1 MLSRAGIWSAWIALG
16 CALALTLV
24 AWRYAERDAERQL
37 RRQFDSEVRQLRAD
51 LNARMDDYSRALHAA
66 AALFP
71 ASDEVTR
78 EGWRNYIAALRLER
92 DYPAMQAVA
101 FARAVSDD
109 QLPGLVRQVR
119 RSGVSEFDMRPPGRR
134 EHYVVNTYVE
144 PFVGLNARA
153 LGYDMWQ
160 DAARREA
167 MQRARD
173 SGQPAITGKVTLKVD
188 EQATPV
194 PAFIMYLP
202 VLTKSGDA
210 LLGYVLS
217 PFRMPVL
224 MDDLLKG
231 SSRGISLSVHDGA
244 DPAPENLFYRS
255 GEDRQTNALFVH
267 SETMPVAGRLWT
279 LSYSSLPAL
288 EASGDSARSTQVL
301 AGGLLTSMLLF
312 TVAWSLATTRDR
324 AVRLARDMTSSLR
337 ESEARFRVL
346 VEQAPDAIAVYDV
359 DLDRFVDANAQ
370 AEKLFGCSRDELLA
384 GSIERFYAPGV
395 FEGRTAQD
403 NVNDMVRRTLAGE
416 HMVIDRTIRNA
427 LGQLVRCEMRLACLP
442 SAGQRLI
449 RGSFVDIT
457 ERKRAEAEL
466 QVAAITFDSQDGT
479 MITDAETVILRVN
492 RAFTEITGYSSA
504 DAVGNTPRLLRS
516 GHHDDAYFQEMWRS
530 LDESGIWRGEIWNRR
545 KNGEIY
551 PGWLSITAVKARSGA
566 VTHYVGSFSDITQ
579 RKAAEDEIRHLA
591 FYDALTRLPNRRL
604 MLDRLRQ
611 ALTTSA
617 RYGRHGALMLFDL
630 DDFKT
635 LNDTLGHDV
644 GDQFLIEVAARM
656 ESCLRESDTVARLGG
671 DEFVVILEDLD
682 AEALAA
688 MQAESVAVK
697 ILIALNQPYLLDL
710 SAAGGELNTR
720 SYHCTASIGIT
731 LFRDQS
737 VSVDELL
744 KRADTAMYQ
753 SKSAGR
759 NTLRFFDPAMQ
770 ADVSA
775 RAALDS
781 DLRAAITENE
791 FILHYQPQV
800 DDGGRITGAE
810 ALVRWQHPQR
820 GLVYPLEFIHQAEA
834 SGLIMPLGRWVL
846 EAACRQLA
854 AWATQPDTAHLT
866 VAVNVSGRQ
875 LHQVDFV
882 EQVLAVLRETRA
894 DPHKLKLEVTESV
907 LLHDIEDIVAKMT
920 ALGTAGVSFSL
931 DDFGTGYSSLVYL
944 KRLPLAQLKIDQSF
958 VRDVLTDSN
967 DAAIARSV
975 IALGQSLG
983 LAVIAEGVE
992 TEAQRE
998 FLARH
1003 GCRNYQGNL
1012 FGRPGPAADLFR
1024 ELKAAV

>member
-1 MLSRAGIWSAWIALG
+1 MWPAWIALG

-37 RRQFDSEVRQLRAD
+37 RLEFDSEVRQLRAD
-51 LNARMDDYSRALHAA
+51 LNARIAGYTHAMHAA
-66 AALFP
+66 AALFS

-78 EGWRNYIAALRLER
+78 KDWRDYVAALRLER

-101 FARAVSDD
+101 FAQAVSAD
-109 QLPGLVRQVR
+109 QLPALVRQAR
-119 RSGVSEFDMRPPGRR
+119 RSGVADFDVRPPGRR
-134 EHYVVNTYVE
+134 EHYVVNVYAE
-144 PFVGLNARA
+144 PFVGRNVRA

-160 DAARREA
+160 DADRREA

-173 SGQPAITGKVTLKVD
+173 SGEPAITGKVTLKID
-188 EQATPV
+188 EQTEPV

-202 VLTKSGDA
+202 VAAKSGNG

-217 PFRMPVL
+217 PFRMPTL

-231 SSRGISLSVHDGA
+231 GSRGLALTIHDGA
-244 DPAPENLFYRS
+244 EAQADKIFYSNSAGRHK
-255 GEDRQTNALFVH
+255 DARFVH
-267 SETMPVAGRLWT
+267 GETVIVAGRPWT
-279 LSYSSLPAL
+279 LTYASLPEL
-288 EASGDSARSTQVL
+288 EARGGTLRSTQVL

-312 TVAWSLATTRDR
+312 TIAWSLATTRDR
-324 AVRLARDMTSSLR
+324 AVRLARDMTRSLR

-346 VEQAPDAIAVYDV
+346 VEQAPDAITVYDV
-359 DLDRFVDANAQ
+359 DLDRFVDVNAQ
-370 AEKLFGCSRDELLA
+370 AEKLFGCTRDELLA
-384 GSIERFYAPGV
+384 ESIERFYPPDNFGGKLA
-395 FEGRTAQD
+395 RD
-403 NVNDMVRRTLAGE
+403 NVREMIERTLAGE
-416 HMVIDRTIRNA
+416 HMVFDRTIRNA
-427 LGQLVRCEMRLACLP
+427 QGRLVRCEMRLARLP

-466 QVAAITFDSQDGT
+466 QVAAITFESQEGT

-504 DAVGNTPRLLRS
+504 DAIGNTPRLLRS
-516 GHHDDAYFQEMWRS
+516 GHHDDAYFREMWHS
-530 LDESGIWRGEIWNRR
+530 LEATGSWRGEIWNRR

-551 PGWLSITAVKARSGA
+551 PGWLSITAVKTHSGA

-611 ALTTSA
+611 TLTTSA

-644 GDQFLIEVAARM
+644 GDQFLVEVASRM
-656 ESCLRESDTVARLGG
+656 ESCLRECDTVARLGG

-697 ILIALNQPYLLDL
+697 IQNALNQPYLLDL
-710 SAAGGELNTR
+710 SAASGELNTR
-720 SYHCTASIGIT
+720 IYHCTASIGIT

-759 NTLRFFDPAMQ
+759 NTLRFFDPEMQ
-770 ADVSA
+770 AAVSA
-775 RAALDS
+775 RAALDT
-781 DLRAAITENE
+781 DLRSAIAENE

-800 DDGGRITGAE
+800 DDEGRVTGAE

-820 GLVYPLEFIHQAEA
+820 GLVYPLEFIQQAEA
-834 SGLIMPLGRWVL
+834 SRLIMPLGRWVL

-875 LHQVDFV
+875 LHQIDFV
-882 EQVLAVLRETRA
+882 DQVLAVLRETGA
-894 DPHKLKLEVTESV
+894 DPHRLKLEVTESV

-920 ALGTAGVSFSL
+920 ALKTEGVSFSL
-931 DDFGTGYSSLVYL
+931 DDFGTGYSSLFYL

-967 DAAIARSV
+967 DAAIARTV

-998 FLARH
+998 FLAGH

-1012 FGRPGPAADLFR
+1012 FGRPGPAKDLFGK
-1024 ELKAAV
+1024 LKATV

>member
-1 MLSRAGIWSAWIALG
+1 M
-16 CALALTLV
+16 ALTLV

-37 RRQFDSEVRQLRAD
+37 RLEFDSEVRQLRAD
-51 LNARMDDYSRALHAA
+51 LNARITGYTHVLHAA
-66 AALFP
+66 AALFS

-78 EGWRNYIAALRLER
+78 KDWHDYVAALRLER

-101 FARAVSDD
+101 FAQAVSDD
-109 QLPGLVRQVR
+109 QLPALVRQVR
-119 RSGVSEFDMRPPGRR
+119 RSGVAEFEVRPPGRR
-134 EHYVVNTYVE
+134 EHYVVNIYAE
-144 PFVGLNARA
+144 PFVGRNVWA

-160 DAARREA
+160 DADRRAA

-173 SGQPAITGKVTLKVD
+173 GGEPAITGMVTLKID
-188 EQATPV
+188 EQTAPV

-202 VLTKSGDA
+202 VAAKSGNG

-217 PFRMPVL
+217 SFRMPIL
-224 MDDLLKG
+224 MDDLLNG
-231 SSRGISLSVHDGA
+231 SSRGLALTVHDGA
-244 DPAPENLFYRS
+244 DARPENLFYRS
-255 GEDRQTNALFVH
+255 GADRQKDARFVH
-267 SETMPVAGRLWT
+267 GETMTVAGRPWT
-279 LSYSSLPAL
+279 LTYASLPEL
-288 EASGDSARSTQVL
+288 EARSGSARSTQVL
-301 AGGLLTSMLLF
+301 AGGLLTSVLLF
-312 TVAWSLATTRDR
+312 AIAWSLATTRDR
-324 AVRLARDMTSSLR
+324 AVLLARDMTRSLR

-359 DLDRFVDANAQ
+359 DLDRFVDVNAQ

-384 GSIERFYAPGV
+384 QSIERFYAPGV
-395 FEGRTAQD
+395 FDGKNATQIVKE
-403 NVNDMVRRTLAGE
+403 MIERTLAGE
-416 HMVIDRTIRNA
+416 HMVFDRIIRNA
-427 LGQLVRCEMRLACLP
+427 QGQLVRCEMRLARLP
-442 SAGQRLI
+442 SAGHRLI

-466 QVAAITFDSQDGT
+466 QVAAITFESQEGT

-516 GHHDDAYFQEMWRS
+516 RHHDDAYFLEMWQS
-530 LDESGIWRGEIWNRR
+530 LEETGIWRGEIWNRR

-611 ALTTSA
+611 TLTTSA

-644 GDQFLIEVAARM
+644 GDQFLVEVASRM
-656 ESCLRESDTVARLGG
+656 ESCLRECDTVARLGG

-697 ILIALNQPYLLDL
+697 IQNALNQPYLLDL
-710 SAAGGELNTR
+710 STADGEFNTR
-720 SYHCTASIGIT
+720 TYHCTASIGIT

-753 SKSAGR
+753 AKAAGR
-759 NTLRFFDPAMQ
+759 NTLRFFDPEMQ
-770 ADVSA
+770 AAVSA
-775 RAALDS
+775 RAALDT
-781 DLRAAITENE
+781 DLRSAIADNQ

-800 DDGGRITGAE
+800 DDEGRVTGAE

-834 SGLIMPLGRWVL
+834 SRLIVPLGRWVL
-846 EAACRQLA
+846 ETACRQLA
-854 AWATQPDTAHLT
+854 AWAAQPDTALLT

-882 EQVLAVLRETRA
+882 DQVLAVLRDTGA
-894 DPHKLKLEVTESV
+894 DPHRLKLEVTESV
-907 LLHDIEDIVAKMT
+907 LLHDIEDVVAKMT
-920 ALGTAGVSFSL
+920 ALRAEGVGFSL
-931 DDFGTGYSSLVYL
+931 DDFGTGYSSLIYL

-958 VRDVLTDSN
+958 VRDVLTDGN
-967 DAAIARSV
+967 DAAIARTV

-992 TEAQRE
+992 TEAQRD

-1012 FGRPGPAADLFR
+1012 FGRPGPVADLFG
-1024 ELKAAV
+1024 ELKAEV